1 MKVALY
7 ARVSKSDKEQNP
19 DNQLLR
25 MREYAQRQEW
35 EFEEFKEF
43 ASGADSTRPIFSE
56 LLRRCRHRDFD
67 VILTVRL
74 DRMMRSVQNTLTV
87 IEELEQRGIRLMCLD
102 QPIDTATA
110 AGRFQIQMLA
120 AVAEFERET
129 LIERINDGMERAKK
143 LGTRSGRPIG
153 RPKVSDDKLSPEGLR
168 SRLRRS
174 NPPIV
179 SLNTN
184 GVK

>member
-7 ARVSKSDKEQNP
+7 ARVSRSDKEQNP
-19 DNQLLR
+19 ENQLIRLR
-25 MREYAQRQEW
+25 DYANRQGW

-43 ASGADSTRPIFSE
+43 ASGADADRPIFSA
-56 LLRRCRHRDFD
+56 LLERCRHRDFD
-67 VILTVRL
+67 IVITIRL
-74 DRMMRSVQNTLTV
+74 DRMMRSVQNTLSV

-120 AVAEFERET
+120 AVAEFEREL

-143 LGTRSGRPIG
+143 QGTRSGRPIG
-153 RPKVSDDKLSPEGLR
+153 RPRISEEKLSPEGIR

-179 SLNTN
+179 SLSTSEA
-184 GVK
+184 K